1 MNDRFDELRQQY
13 GCPPARS
20 RASSL
25 STDHM
30 SLLQENA
37 MTSHLLALAA
47 SLVLLAGCASGGKP
61 TDDMPSGREQSLI
74 EVRAVVT
81 GVDQQHRLLTLE
93 GADLKGADGGVMV
106 LSVAEAFRDFDKLR
120 VGDPV
125 VVSYTEAIAWQVKP
139 SDKGALGISARE
151 TLSNPKPGESPGGAI
166 ERAIT
171 ITSTITAFDVARG
184 TVTLTGP
191 EGRSQ
196 TIKVQRPADLE
207 HIRAGD
213 LVDITYSK
221 AVALSV
227 RPVVKP

>member
-1 MNDRFDELRQQY
+1 
-13 GCPPARS
+13 
-20 RASSL
+20 
-25 STDHM
+25 
-30 SLLQENA
+30 
-37 MTSHLLALAA
+37 MTSRLLTVVA
-47 SLVLLAGCASGGKP
+47 SLVLLAGCASVGKP
-61 TDDMPSGREQSLI
+61 TDDKPSGREQSLI

-81 GVDQQHRLLTLE
+81 GVDQQRRLLTLE
-93 GADLKGADGGVMV
+93 GADDGVMV
-106 LSVAEAFRDFDKLR
+106 LPVAEAFRDFDKLR
-120 VGDPV
+120 VGDQV

-139 SDKGALGISARE
+139 SDKGALGISTRE

-171 ITSTITAFDVARG
+171 VTVTITAFDIARG

-191 EGRSQ
+191 QGQSQ
-196 TIKVQRPADLE
+196 TLKVQRPADLE